1 MPARDESQRV
11 EGFYEAALTEA
22 ERMRLPSARDV
33 EGFDEELA
41 LLRTRLFTAAQ
52 VWPERVDLLMK
63 SVGALVR
70 VAAVR
75 YRMSAQ
81 SQDDLAESLAGVIN
95 SIGAAV
101 GLGDFGESTEW

>member
-1 MPARDESQRV
+1 MPGRDESRRA
-11 EGFYEAALTEA
+11 EGFYAAALTDA
-22 ERMRLPSARDV
+22 ERLRLPEAREVD
-33 EGFDEELA
+33 GFDEELV

-52 VWPERVDLLMK
+52 EQPKRLDLLLRG
-63 SVGALVR
+63 VGMLVR
-70 VAAVR
+70 MVAVR

-101 GLGDFGESTEW
+101 GLGDFGEASE